1 MTEAMTAGAGDSVV
15 PARMRTVVFA
25 SSIGTVI
32 EWYDFL
38 IYGTAAAL
46 AFNKLFFPSIDPLL
60 GTLAAFGSYAVG
72 FLARPLGGALFGHF
86 GDRLGRK
93 SMLMITMLI
102 MGLGTFLIGCL
113 PTYSSIGVWAPI
125 LLIALRLIQ
134 GIGLGGEWGGASL
147 LVLEHAPEGRR
158 GFFGSLVQVGFPLGL
173 VLSSLAF
180 TSVSRMEEAEF
191 LSWGW
196 RVPFL
201 LSIVLVLLGVFIRA
215 RVAES
220 PVFERLKRR
229 EQLSRRP
236 VLEALLE
243 HPRAF
248 LLAIGLKIS
257 EVSWVYILTVF
268 VVFYATTKLS
278 LPKKL
283 ILDAILYG
291 ALLELLTIPF
301 FGWLSDQVGRR
312 PIYLVG
318 SLVTMVIAF
327 PVFALIQTK
336 DPAIV
341 MATIV
346 VAMSLGHGMMF
357 APESTYFPELFGANV
372 RYSGASFGFQVAAA
386 IGGGFSPIAATALSG
401 YLSGTASV
409 SVLLIGLA
417 AITLVAALLAR
428 ETKNDPLMN

>member
-1 MTEAMTAGAGDSVV
+1 
-15 PARMRTVVFA
+15 
-25 SSIGTVI
+25 
-32 EWYDFL
+32 
-38 IYGTAAAL
+38 
-46 AFNKLFFPSIDPLL
+46 
-60 GTLAAFGSYAVG
+60 
-72 FLARPLGGALFGHF
+72 
-86 GDRLGRK
+86 
-93 SMLMITMLI
+93 
-102 MGLGTFLIGCL
+102 
-113 PTYSSIGVWAPI
+113 
-125 LLIALRLIQ
+125 
-134 GIGLGGEWGGASL
+134 
-147 LVLEHAPEGRR
+147 LVLEHAPEGSR

>member
-1 MTEAMTAGAGDSVV
+1 MNEAMTAGAGELVV

-147 LVLEHAPEGRR
+147 LVLEHAPEGSR

-318 SLVTMVIAF
+318 SLVTMVVAF